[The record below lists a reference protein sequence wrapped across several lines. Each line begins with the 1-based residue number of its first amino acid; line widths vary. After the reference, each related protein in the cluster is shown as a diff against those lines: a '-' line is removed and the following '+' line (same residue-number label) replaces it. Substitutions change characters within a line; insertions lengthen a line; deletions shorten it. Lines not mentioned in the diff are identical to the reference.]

1 MDHDHDEILKQFQD
15 VTSANAERSQFY
27 LESSGW
33 NLEIALASFFENDG
47 DGDVEVVEPEPQVV
61 ESDDSEAEEA
71 ATPVSKAKTKKPKAK
86 QNSKFATLASL
97 ANEEDSSDEE
107 EGQAF
112 YAGGSEHSGQQ
123 VLGPAKKKQN
133 FVSEMFKSVKE
144 HGAEVVDPSPS
155 RGRPNTFA
163 GTGYRLG
170 QSSNDTEVIASP
182 TEGNEERR
190 HSEVTLRFWKDGFSV
205 DDGELREYS
214 DPNNAEFLAYV
225 RRGLVPLELVQKA
238 RGGEVHLNME
248 DHHHEEYTTP
258 KTKVKAFA
266 GKGHLLGSPSPAT
279 VGAVGAVD
287 QKDVAANEEAARE
300 AAKVDDAAP
309 TTTLQI
315 RLADGSRLQARFNHT
330 HTVADVRRYIVTA
343 RPQYEM
349 NTFALLT
356 SFPSKELTD
365 ETQTLVDAGVLNSA
379 LLQRLKNMEQ
389 VSFDDF

>member
-1 MDHDHDEILKQFQD
+1 MDHDELLTQFQD
-15 VTSANAERSQFY
+15 VTGANAERSQFY

-47 DGDVEVVEPEPQVV
+47 DGDVEVVEPEPQVE
-61 ESDDSEAEEA
+61 ESASEPEET
-71 ATPVSKAKTKKPKAK
+71 ATPVPKAKGKKPKTRA
-86 QNSKFATLASL
+86 NTKFATLASL
-97 ANEEDSSDEE
+97 ANDTASSDEE
-107 EGQAF
+107 QGQAF

-123 VLGPAKKKQN
+123 VLGPAKKKES

-182 TEGNEERR
+182 TEGNEGRR

-205 DDGELREYS
+205 DNGELREYS

-225 RRGLVPLELVQKA
+225 RRGLVPLELISQA
-238 RGGEVHLNME
+238 HGGEVHLNME
-248 DHHHEEYTTP
+248 DHHHEEYSTP
-258 KTKVKAFA
+258 KSKVKAFA
-266 GKGHLLGSPSPAT
+266 GKGHLLGSPAPAT
-279 VGAVGAVD
+279 VVASSGAATATGAGAAVD
-287 QKDVAANEEAARE
+287 TAANEEEAR
-300 AAKVDDAAP
+300 KVVKLDPAAP

-315 RLADGSRLQARFNHT
+315 RLADGSRLLATFNHT
-330 HTVADVRRYIVTA
+330 HTIADVRQYIMLA
-343 RPQYEM
+343 RPQYGLT
-349 NTFALLT
+349 TFFLLT

-365 ETQTLVDAGVLNSA
+365 ESQTLLDAGVLNSA
-379 LLQRLKNMEQ
+379 LLQRLK
-389 VSFDDF
+389 